1 MELNDAISNFPYK
14 WSDKTNRP
22 HLIPANFSTR
32 KSVGG
37 NAHEN
42 WCLLRLLPL
51 IIGLKVPQQEPV
63 WQMLMTLKDIV
74 DLVMSRVHTEESICY
89 LDSIISEH
97 RSRFLDVSPQHKLI
111 PKHHFLEH
119 YPQLIREFGPL
130 AALWTMRFEAKHS
143 FFKKVLLPV
152 DMAPSAKL
160 RIIFGE
166 DDVHKLLLPAGIPST
181 LQDLNDV
188 LRETF
193 DITGP
198 FTVMYQDMDFDGQF
212 FTLTSIEEVQDKAN
226 LKVVKTE
233 PVILSLTTVDM
244 SEVESPVPLS
254 TEASSSSVCDTILLS
269 SPDESGPSY
278 RSKPWPF
285 KFEIPD
291 FSYDIDLAL
300 EAGKQAYENDG
311 TLLNNP
317 SVTSS
322 ILEKLAETIF
332 GFTAYP
338 TGVQILA
345 VAEALVAKYPCL
357 KEPGSF
363 NGLYGWQQRIKYKMG
378 NYRAKLRG
386 RQLAIPELEVNT
398 LKRRCS
404 SEEGSLK
411 GFKRAKKAEVNYL
424 PPLPFGETEET
435 LEMERLDL
443 LKEMK
448 KKNNERAIN
457 EKMEKSFAMRRKEV
471 VKDCPAIQDLLE
483 RWPSLF
489 CENQIKE
496 EFKRI
501 TTIHLERTFLSRLD
515 GYTTKLLEI
524 FRRKGGTAGT
534 KIKPMLDSLNKHHVD
549 GRRDIIIRCLVE
561 YLGES
566 GEELIKDH
574 QEDVSQEAL
583 KEDCSN
589 HMMKIIVIHPNVAQ
603 ENQDPV
609 NVSVIIEGTEILEDC
624 GSVTN
629 ACLLLMGVI
638 YAVNLSY
645 PLKLKYTFEA
655 FQKLFLEL
663 DILKMSPKVQSLHKK
678 LLA

>member
-1 MELNDAISNFPYK
+1 
-14 WSDKTNRP
+14 
-22 HLIPANFSTR
+22 
-32 KSVGG
+32 
-37 NAHEN
+37 
-42 WCLLRLLPL
+42 
-51 IIGLKVPQQEPV
+51 
-63 WQMLMTLKDIV
+63 
-74 DLVMSRVHTEESICY
+74 
-89 LDSIISEH
+89 
-97 RSRFLDVSPQHKLI
+97 
-111 PKHHFLEH
+111 
-119 YPQLIREFGPL
+119 
-130 AALWTMRFEAKHS
+130 
-143 FFKKVLLPV
+143 
-152 DMAPSAKL
+152 MAPSAKL
-160 RIIFGE
+160 WIIFGE

-198 FTVMYQDMDFDGQF
+198 FTVMYQDMDFNGQF

-233 PVILSLTTVDM
+233 PVILSLTTVDT

-254 TEASSSSVCDTILLS
+254 TEASSSSSVCDTILLS
-269 SPDESGPSY
+269 SPDENGPSY

-448 KKNNERAIN
+448 KNNERAIN

-471 VKDCPAIQDLLE
+471 VKDCPAIQDLLA

-574 QEDVSQEAL
+574 QDVSQEAL

-589 HMMKIIVIHPNVAQ
+589 HMMKIVVIHPNVAQ

-645 PLKLKYTFEA
+645 PLKLKYTFEV

-663 DILKMSPKVQSLHKK
+663 DILKMSKVQSLHRK

>member
-1 MELNDAISNFPYK
+1 
-14 WSDKTNRP
+14 
-22 HLIPANFSTR
+22 
-32 KSVGG
+32 
-37 NAHEN
+37 
-42 WCLLRLLPL
+42 
-51 IIGLKVPQQEPV
+51 
-63 WQMLMTLKDIV
+63 
-74 DLVMSRVHTEESICY
+74 
-89 LDSIISEH
+89 
-97 RSRFLDVSPQHKLI
+97 
-111 PKHHFLEH
+111 
-119 YPQLIREFGPL
+119 
-130 AALWTMRFEAKHS
+130 
-143 FFKKVLLPV
+143 
-152 DMAPSAKL
+152 MAPSAKL

-254 TEASSSSVCDTILLS
+254 TEASSSSSVCDTILLS

-291 FSYDIDLAL
+291 FSYDVDLAL

-332 GFTAYP
+332 GFKAYP

-574 QEDVSQEAL
+574 QDVSQEAL

-645 PLKLKYTFEA
+645 PLKLKYTFEV

-678 LLA
+678 LLAQVFQCYLCFCPAQLICLHFVCFLTVISSVAQFYTSSFCPERSENVCKGSDCNC

>member
-1 MELNDAISNFPYK
+1 
-14 WSDKTNRP
+14 
-22 HLIPANFSTR
+22 
-32 KSVGG
+32 
-37 NAHEN
+37 
-42 WCLLRLLPL
+42 
-51 IIGLKVPQQEPV
+51 
-63 WQMLMTLKDIV
+63 
-74 DLVMSRVHTEESICY
+74 
-89 LDSIISEH
+89 
-97 RSRFLDVSPQHKLI
+97 
-111 PKHHFLEH
+111 
-119 YPQLIREFGPL
+119 
-130 AALWTMRFEAKHS
+130 
-143 FFKKVLLPV
+143 
-152 DMAPSAKL
+152 
-160 RIIFGE
+160 
-166 DDVHKLLLPAGIPST
+166 
-181 LQDLNDV
+181 
-188 LRETF
+188 
-193 DITGP
+193 
-198 FTVMYQDMDFDGQF
+198 MYQDMDFDGQF

-254 TEASSSSVCDTILLS
+254 TEASSSSSVCDTILLS

-435 LEMERLDL
+435 LEMDRLDL

-515 GYTTKLLEI
+515 RYTTKLLEI

-603 ENQDPV
+603 ENKDPV

-645 PLKLKYTFEA
+645 PLKLKYTFEV

>member
-1 MELNDAISNFPYK
+1 
-14 WSDKTNRP
+14 
-22 HLIPANFSTR
+22 
-32 KSVGG
+32 
-37 NAHEN
+37 
-42 WCLLRLLPL
+42 
-51 IIGLKVPQQEPV
+51 
-63 WQMLMTLKDIV
+63 MLMTLKDIV

-97 RSRFLDVSPQHKLI
+97 RSRFLDVFPQHKLI

-254 TEASSSSVCDTILLS
+254 TEASSSSSVCDTILLS

-363 NGLYGWQQRIKYKMG
+363 NCLYGWQQRIKYKMG

-435 LEMERLDL
+435 LEMDRLDL

-515 GYTTKLLEI
+515 RYTTKLLEI

-645 PLKLKYTFEA
+645 PLKLKYTFEV

-678 LLA
+678 LLV

>member
-1 MELNDAISNFPYK
+1 
-14 WSDKTNRP
+14 
-22 HLIPANFSTR
+22 
-32 KSVGG
+32 
-37 NAHEN
+37 
-42 WCLLRLLPL
+42 
-51 IIGLKVPQQEPV
+51 
-63 WQMLMTLKDIV
+63 
-74 DLVMSRVHTEESICY
+74 
-89 LDSIISEH
+89 
-97 RSRFLDVSPQHKLI
+97 
-111 PKHHFLEH
+111 
-119 YPQLIREFGPL
+119 
-130 AALWTMRFEAKHS
+130 
-143 FFKKVLLPV
+143 
-152 DMAPSAKL
+152 
-160 RIIFGE
+160 
-166 DDVHKLLLPAGIPST
+166 
-181 LQDLNDV
+181 
-188 LRETF
+188 
-193 DITGP
+193 
-198 FTVMYQDMDFDGQF
+198 
-212 FTLTSIEEVQDKAN
+212 
-226 LKVVKTE
+226 
-233 PVILSLTTVDM
+233 
-244 SEVESPVPLS
+244 
-254 TEASSSSVCDTILLS
+254 
-269 SPDESGPSY
+269 
-278 RSKPWPF
+278 
-285 KFEIPD
+285 
-291 FSYDIDLAL
+291 
-300 EAGKQAYENDG
+300 
-311 TLLNNP
+311 
-317 SVTSS
+317 
-322 ILEKLAETIF
+322 
-332 GFTAYP
+332 
-338 TGVQILA
+338 
-345 VAEALVAKYPCL
+345 
-357 KEPGSF
+357 
-363 NGLYGWQQRIKYKMG
+363 MG

-574 QEDVSQEAL
+574 QDVSQEAL

-645 PLKLKYTFEA
+645 PLKLKYTFEV

-678 LLA
+678 LLAQVFQCYLCFCPAQLICLHFVCFLTVISSVAQFYTSSFCPEHSENVCKGSDCNC

>member
-1 MELNDAISNFPYK
+1 
-14 WSDKTNRP
+14 
-22 HLIPANFSTR
+22 
-32 KSVGG
+32 
-37 NAHEN
+37 
-42 WCLLRLLPL
+42 
-51 IIGLKVPQQEPV
+51 
-63 WQMLMTLKDIV
+63 
-74 DLVMSRVHTEESICY
+74 
-89 LDSIISEH
+89 
-97 RSRFLDVSPQHKLI
+97 
-111 PKHHFLEH
+111 
-119 YPQLIREFGPL
+119 
-130 AALWTMRFEAKHS
+130 
-143 FFKKVLLPV
+143 
-152 DMAPSAKL
+152 
-160 RIIFGE
+160 
-166 DDVHKLLLPAGIPST
+166 
-181 LQDLNDV
+181 
-188 LRETF
+188 
-193 DITGP
+193 
-198 FTVMYQDMDFDGQF
+198 
-212 FTLTSIEEVQDKAN
+212 
-226 LKVVKTE
+226 
-233 PVILSLTTVDM
+233 
-244 SEVESPVPLS
+244 
-254 TEASSSSVCDTILLS
+254 
-269 SPDESGPSY
+269 
-278 RSKPWPF
+278 
-285 KFEIPD
+285 
-291 FSYDIDLAL
+291 
-300 EAGKQAYENDG
+300 
-311 TLLNNP
+311 
-317 SVTSS
+317 
-322 ILEKLAETIF
+322 
-332 GFTAYP
+332 
-338 TGVQILA
+338 
-345 VAEALVAKYPCL
+345 
-357 KEPGSF
+357 
-363 NGLYGWQQRIKYKMG
+363 MG

-435 LEMERLDL
+435 LEMDRLDL

-496 EFKRI
+496 EFKQI

-515 GYTTKLLEI
+515 RYTTKLLEI

-645 PLKLKYTFEA
+645 PLKLKYTFEV

-678 LLA
+678 LLV